1 MQKTSIRLAGSRARL
16 GLGLTLSA
24 VALLALTTP
33 VQAQYGLA
41 GQGPDAAMTC
51 EQILAE
57 MARMDQAMGLANT
70 EIANASGA
78 AKVADT
84 GMALGMEAALRSGAL
99 TKMPG
104 LGRFAGMAAQA
115 AKASAAAKAEQGAQ
129 SIQVAQQRRAV
140 MAGLYQG
147 RNCGVQTAPMPMAVA
162 MTSTPAAAV
171 APSALVTTQ
180 DLPLRAGAAPTAA
193 VLGSLR
199 AGANVYP
206 TGARNGVWME
216 VDDDNGIRGWMSSA
230 FARPR

>member
-1 MQKTSIRLAGSRARL
+1 MS
-16 GLGLTLSA
+16 
-24 VALLALTTP
+24 
-33 VQAQYGLA
+33 
-41 GQGPDAAMTC
+41 C

-70 EIANASGA
+70 EIANANGT

-147 RNCGVQTAPMPMAVA
+147 RNCGAQSATLPMAVA
-162 MTSTPAAAV
+162 LTSTPAAAV
-171 APSALVTTQ
+171 ATAALVTTQ
-180 DLPLRAGAAPTAA
+180 DLPLRAAAAPTAA